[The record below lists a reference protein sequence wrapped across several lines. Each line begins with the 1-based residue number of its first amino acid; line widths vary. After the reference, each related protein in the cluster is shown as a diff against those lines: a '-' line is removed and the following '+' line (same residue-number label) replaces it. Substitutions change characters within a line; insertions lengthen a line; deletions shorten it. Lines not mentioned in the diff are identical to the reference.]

1 MNADPH
7 ATPSASHTQTASP
20 TEDTAPAE
28 SKPPR
33 RRFVDYLGLYARGFA
48 MGASDIVPGV
58 SGGTMALILGIYE
71 ELLSSIR
78 AVLNREALG
87 HALRLRLKKALDL
100 IPWPFLLSVALGIF
114 SAVLTMSYV
123 LEWILE
129 RYPSLLW
136 GFFFGLVV
144 ASIFTVSRR
153 VEKWGAGPI
162 VGLIVGAVGTFF
174 LVGAVPVQTPN
185 TWWFFFLSG
194 ALAISAMVLPGISGA
209 FILVLL
215 GKYQTLLSAVTSL
228 DIAPLFWVVA
238 GAGVGIVSFAQFLG
252 WLFKR
257 FHDVTVAVLVGMLV
271 GSLRKLWPW
280 KETLQTMLDR
290 HGKEIP
296 LAERNILPAALTWE
310 VGATILLAVLGF
322 VLIWQLTAWA
332 DRREKPE

>member
-1 MNADPH
+1 MNADPQN
-7 ATPSASHTQTASP
+7 ATTDS
-20 TEDTAPAE
+20 APAE
-28 SKPPR
+28 TNPPR
-33 RRFVDYLGLYARGFA
+33 RRFVDYLGLYAAGFA
-48 MGASDIVPGV
+48 MGASNIVPGV
-58 SGGTMALILGIYE
+58 SGGTLALIMGIYE
-71 ELLSSIR
+71 ELLNSVR
-78 AVLNREALG
+78 AVLNREALR
-87 HALRLRLKKALDL
+87 HALRLRFKKALGL
-100 IPWPFLLSVALGIF
+100 IPWPFLLSLALGIF
-114 SAVLTMSYV
+114 SATVTVSYV

-129 RYPSLLW
+129 RYPSVLW
-136 GFFFGLVV
+136 GFFFGLVL
-144 ASIFTVSRR
+144 ASILAVGRR
-153 VEKWGAGPI
+153 VKQWSAGPI
-162 VGLIVGAVGTFF
+162 VGLIVGAVGTFL

-228 DIAPLFWVVA
+228 DIAPLFWVIA

-257 FHDVTVAVLVGMLV
+257 FHDVTVAVLIGMLV

-296 LAERNILPAALTWE
+296 LAERNILPPALTWE
-310 VGATILLAVLGF
+310 VGATVLLAVLGF

>member
-1 MNADPH
+1 
-7 ATPSASHTQTASP
+7 
-20 TEDTAPAE
+20 
-28 SKPPR
+28 
-33 RRFVDYLGLYARGFA
+33 
-48 MGASDIVPGV
+48 
-58 SGGTMALILGIYE
+58 MALILGIYE
-71 ELLSSIR
+71 ELLDSIR

-114 SAVLTMSYV
+114 SATLTMSYI

-129 RYPSLLW
+129 RYASLLW

-153 VEKWGAGPI
+153 VEKWGVGPI

-228 DIAPLFWVVA
+228 DISPLFWVVA
-238 GAGVGIVSFAQFLG
+238 GAGVGIVSFAQVLG

-257 FHDVTVAVLVGMLV
+257 FHDVTVAVLIGMLA

-280 KETLQTMLDR
+280 KEVIETMLDR
-290 HGKEIP
+290 HGKLVPI
-296 LAERNILPAALTWE
+296 AERNILPAAFSWQIA
-310 VGATILLAVLGF
+310 GTILLAVLGF

-332 DRREKPE
+332 DRQEKPE

>member
-1 MNADPH
+1 
-7 ATPSASHTQTASP
+7 
-20 TEDTAPAE
+20 
-28 SKPPR
+28 
-33 RRFVDYLGLYARGFA
+33 
-48 MGASDIVPGV
+48 MGAANIVPGV

-71 ELLSSIR
+71 ELLDSVR

-114 SAVLTMSYV
+114 SATLTMSYI

-129 RYPSLLW
+129 RSASLLW
-136 GFFFGLVV
+136 GFFLGLVV

-153 VEKWGAGPI
+153 VEKWGVGPI

-194 ALAISAMVLPGISGA
+194 ALAMSAMVLPGISGA

-215 GKYQTLLSAVTSL
+215 GKYQALLSAVTDL
-228 DIAPLFWVVA
+228 DVVPLFWVIA
-238 GAGVGIVSFAQFLG
+238 GAGVGIVSFAQVLG

-257 FHDVTVAVLVGMLV
+257 FHDVTVAVLIGMLV

-280 KETLQTMLDR
+280 KQALQTMVDR
-290 HGKEIP
+290 HGKVVPIT
-296 LAERNILPAALTWE
+296 ERNILPPALTWE

-322 VLIWQLTAWA
+322 VLIWQMTAWA
-332 DRREKPE
+332 ERRGKAE

>member
-1 MNADPH
+1 VSLAE
-7 ATPSASHTQTASP
+7 ATV
-20 TEDTAPAE
+20 PAE
-28 SKPPR
+28 PKPAR
-33 RRFVDYLGLYARGFA
+33 RRFVDYLGLYARGLA

-71 ELLSSIR
+71 ELLNSIR

-144 ASIFTVSRR
+144 ASIFTVGRR
-153 VEKWGAGPI
+153 IEKWGVGPI
-162 VGLIVGAVGTFF
+162 VGLIAGAVGTFF

-257 FHDVTVAVLVGMLV
+257 FHNVTVAVLIGMLV
-271 GSLRKLWPW
+271 GSLRKIWPW
-280 KETLQTMLDR
+280 KETLETMLDR
-290 HGKEIP
+290 HGQEIP
-296 LAERNILPAALTWE
+296 IVQRNILPAALTWE
-310 VGATILLAVLGF
+310 VGMAVLLAVLGF
-322 VLIWQLTAWA
+322 VLIWQLTVWA
-332 DRREKPE
+332 ERREKPE

>member
-1 MNADPH
+1 MNADPR
-7 ATPSASHTQTASP
+7 ATLPASHTRAVPHTHAAAP
-20 TEDTAPAE
+20 TQAA
-28 SKPPR
+28 PPR

-71 ELLSSIR
+71 ELLDSIR

-114 SAVLTMSYV
+114 SAVLTMSYI

-144 ASIFTVSRR
+144 ASIFTVSQRI
-153 VEKWGAGPI
+153 EKRGIGPI
-162 VGLIVGAVGTFF
+162 VGLIVGAVGTFT

-185 TWWFFFLSG
+185 TWWFLFLSG

-215 GKYQTLLSAVTSL
+215 GKYQTLLSAVTNL
-228 DIAPLFWVVA
+228 DLAPLFLVVA
-238 GAGVGIVSFAQFLG
+238 GAGVGIVSFAQVLG

-280 KETLQTMLDR
+280 KETIQTIIDR
-290 HGKEIP
+290 HGKEVPI
-296 LAERNILPAALTWE
+296 AERNILPSALTWE
-310 VGATILLAVLGF
+310 IGATILLAVLGF

-332 DRREKPE
+332 DRRKKPE